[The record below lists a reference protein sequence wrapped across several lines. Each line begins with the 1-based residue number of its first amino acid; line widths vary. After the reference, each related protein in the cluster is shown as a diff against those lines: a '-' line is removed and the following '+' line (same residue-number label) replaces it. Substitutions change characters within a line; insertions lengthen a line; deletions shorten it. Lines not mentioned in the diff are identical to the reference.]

1 MKRLFKGGTVVSG
14 EGLKKIDLL
23 VKGEKILAA
32 GKNLEFQDAETIDV
46 RGKLLFP
53 GFIDAHTHMA
63 AKFNDITAADKFETG
78 TKAALAGGTTCIID
92 FAEQNFQIGNS
103 LLCGGKAC
111 PLFPD
116 LCGLLAGLR
125 FLHHTDKLGSV
136 MLGIFGNGF
145 EHFRDK
151 G

>member
-1 MKRLFKGGTVVSG
+1 M
-14 EGLKKIDLL
+14 

-92 FAEQNFQIGNS
+92 LQSRRKEKS
-103 LLCGGKAC
+103 ERS
-111 PLFPD
+111 D
-116 LCGLLAGLR
+116 
-125 FLHHTDKLGSV
+125 
-136 MLGIFGNGF
+136 
-145 EHFRDK
+145 
-151 G
+151 

>member
-1 MKRLFKGGTVVSG
+1 MMKRLFKGGTVVSG

-63 AKFNDITAADKFETG
+63 AKFNDITAGRRNDVHHRF
-78 TKAALAGGTTCIID
+78 CR
-92 FAEQNFQIGNS
+92 AEERKKS
-103 LLCGGKAC
+103 ERS
-111 PLFPD
+111 D
-116 LCGLLAGLR
+116 
-125 FLHHTDKLGSV
+125 
-136 MLGIFGNGF
+136 
-145 EHFRDK
+145 
-151 G
+151 